1 MADDIRLYESGS
13 AQTIQT
19 LKNSNYLTDLD
30 DDLIDQIN
38 FDAEKADF
46 QRVS

>member
-13 AQTIQT
+13 AETVQT
-19 LKNSNYLTDLD
+19 LKNSNYITDLD
-30 DDLIDQIN
+30 DELIDQIN

-46 QRVS
+46 TRVS

>member
-38 FDAEKADF
+38 SDAEKADF